1 LLSSGSSLAT
11 TLVLFCSHFHQ
22 IKEDKEHGKNSPLVR
37 LGAKKGSR
45 IIPWIVFIIYI
56 FQLFIIINGFL
67 PIFCILY
74 LISFP
79 QSIKL
84 INLLKYSYN
93 KPELIKNCKFIAI
106 KFQTLNGMGLVA
118 GLILDFL
125 IYK

>member
-1 LLSSGSSLAT
+1 MAT

-37 LGAKKGSR
+37 LGAKKGAKL
-45 IIPWIVFIIYI
+45 IPWIVFVVYV
-56 FQLFIIINGFL
+56 FQLFIIINGFI
-67 PIFCILY
+67 PILCVLF

-79 QSIKL
+79 QALKL

-93 KPELIKNCKFIAI
+93 KTELIKNFKFIAI
-106 KFQTLNGMGLVA
+106 KFQTLNGIGLIA
-118 GLILDFL
+118 GLIIDYL